1 MLALSKGRSKWIT
14 WMTWIACITVFLAA
28 IVPRSTIARD
38 AHVMSQDESDE
49 VVELSVDTG
58 ELDEREVWA
67 GEVAGEPASLVM
79 SPRETTVDGVFFLWP
94 GPVDPAL
101 HAVGG
106 STVITCDGARLA
118 ANFKLED
125 GRTPAVQL
133 EVPDSGV
140 WKIEVIPPVVDA
152 ATVFAKPI
160 SFSVTAGES
169 KVEAPRQRRP
179 IRSFFRRPEICYTI
193 MGVGCLVIAIVII
206 VRR

>member
-1 MLALSKGRSKWIT
+1 MLACSTDRSKRIAWIGLVLAI
-14 WMTWIACITVFLAA
+14 IAPNSMIAA
-28 IVPRSTIARD
+28 DAR
-38 AHVMSQDESDE
+38 AMSQDESDE

-79 SPRETTVDGVFFLWP
+79 TPREATVDGVFFLWR

-101 HAVGG
+101 RGAGG
-106 STVITCDGARLA
+106 SAVITREGVRLA

-133 EVPDSGV
+133 EVPDTGV

-169 KVEAPRQRRP
+169 KVEAPRERRP
-179 IRSFFRRPEICYTI
+179 IRRFFRRPEVRYTI
-193 MGVGCLVIAIVII
+193 MGVGCFVLAIGII
-206 VRR
+206 VYRYRG